1 MLKNTTLL
9 HKNQCG
15 SIFLQKEE
23 PCFAKF
29 CFQRNASFFLQF
41 FIFFKIP
48 YLLAYLQLA
57 RIIVKFFFHKE
68 HKKLYRVKSNTVF
81 WHCKEI

>member
-1 MLKNTTLL
+1 MRQ
-9 HKNQCG
+9 H
-15 SIFLQKEE
+15 FFQKEE
-23 PCFAKF
+23 LCFAKF

-68 HKKLYRVKSNTVF
+68 HKKTVLRKKQYSF
-81 WHCKEI
+81 LAL